1 MRNNNCQYTQKVAL
15 IQTRRFEVTVF
26 AGVLY
31 TGLKIHVPDDY
42 GFVTAG
48 TVAGVPHHASPG
60 LKLVPLGTMRQVPAP
75 SCTDDLAVSEIKM
88 Q

>member
-1 MRNNNCQYTQKVAL
+1 MAL

-48 TVAGVPHHASPG
+48 TVAGVPSAALPLRAHTGRCPG
-60 LKLVPLGTMRQVPAP
+60 RTIDWVRF
-75 SCTDDLAVSEIKM
+75 LAAQQAFI
-88 Q
+88 